1 MTSSWSK
8 GLANAVGAGLM
19 ALGVATSAHAD
30 GVAAPGVA
38 YEQPFNW
45 TGLYIGANAGWVDS
59 AIGWVYHDPTGGA
72 ADRPLCGGVGCDI
85 TQTSGIYGV
94 HAGYQYQF
102 GSLVLGLEFSLSKPA
117 SNGGSKPCFNAA
129 VTCSAETDYLATLGP
144 RLGWA
149 VSNWMVYGTGG
160 YAHAQIST
168 HETGGTFATRLGHD
182 GWFAGVGGEYAPDPQ
197 HDIGHRISARRARY
211 RFALLDHRYRA
222 SQHLCGLRHRSG
234 EAFVEV
240 RQRTASSPPAQ
251 VAMLSPGNHAAN

>member
-8 GLANAVGAGLM
+8 GLANVVGAGLM

-30 GVAAPGVA
+30 GYAAPGVA
-38 YEQPFNW
+38 YQQPFNW
-45 TGLYIGANAGWVDS
+45 TGLYIGGNAGWVDS
-59 AIGWVYHDPTGGA
+59 SIGWVYHDPAGRFV
-72 ADRPLCGGVGCDI
+72 DRRLCGGAGCDI
-85 TQTSGIYGV
+85 SQTSGIYGV

-102 GSLVLGLEFSLSKPA
+102 GSLVLGLEVSLSKLA

-160 YAHAQIST
+160 FAHGQIST

-182 GWFAGVGGEYAPDPQ
+182 GWFAGVGGEYGLTRNLILGLEYLHVVLDTDLHFSTTAVE
-197 HDIGHRISARRARY
+197 HRNISADYDIVRARLSWKFDNEP
-211 RFALLDHRYRA
+211 R
-222 SQHLCGLRHRSG
+222 
-234 EAFVEV
+234 
-240 RQRTASSPPAQ
+240 
-251 VAMLSPGNHAAN
+251 VARPLK